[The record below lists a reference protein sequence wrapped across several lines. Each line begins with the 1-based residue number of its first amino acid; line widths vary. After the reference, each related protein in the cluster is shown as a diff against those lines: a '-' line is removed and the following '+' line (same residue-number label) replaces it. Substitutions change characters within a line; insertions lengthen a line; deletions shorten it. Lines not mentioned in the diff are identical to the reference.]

1 MLILSLNLKKYILKI
16 YKKIN
21 LIINKSSCLLGKKL
35 FHRERERERERGR
48 ERERES
54 YKIINSY
61 EYIQYVYPSNTNTC
75 VCYNLEKKK
84 KTWGVRGIL
93 WKDHWWIYIS
103 FEILIIDF

>member
-1 MLILSLNLKKYILKI
+1 MLILSLNLKKYIL
-16 YKKIN
+16 KIN

-35 FHRERERERERGR
+35 FHREREGERERGR

-84 KTWGVRGIL
+84 KKTWGVRGIL
-93 WKDHWWIYIS
+93 WKDHGWIYIS